1 MNEKKEIE
9 PEEEMVQDVLQIM
22 NVFVAKM
29 NGRRKYKN
37 KDQKM

>member
-9 PEEEMVQDVLQIM
+9 PEEEMLQDVLQVM

-29 NGRRKYKN
+29 NGRRKYKG
-37 KDQKM
+37 KDKNI